1 MSEAPAPAMS
11 SSRPYLVRA
20 LVEWINDN
28 GLTPHIQVDARMS
41 GVRVPPFAVREGK
54 VTLNIA
60 LRAVAHLRIDNEA
73 IAFQARFGGVS
84 QSVYVP
90 MNAVEA
96 VYARE
101 NAQGMVF
108 PPDSEPNTD
117 AVASATS
124 TTPTATVDADP
135 AGDGAAPPVKKPPH
149 LRVIK

>member
-1 MSEAPAPAMS
+1 MS

-28 GLTPHIQVDARMS
+28 GLTPHIQVDARMP

-60 LRAVAHLRIDNEA
+60 LRAVAHLSIDNEA

-108 PPDSEPNTD
+108 PPDSGPGTD
-117 AVASATS
+117 AAASSAS
-124 TTPTATVDADP
+124 TTTPAATVDADP
-135 AGDGAAPPVKKPPH
+135 ADDGATPPVKKPPH
-149 LRVIK
+149 LRIIK

>member
-1 MSEAPAPAMS
+1 MS

>member
-1 MSEAPAPAMS
+1 MS

-28 GLTPHIQVDARMS
+28 GLTPHIQVDARMP

-60 LRAVAHLRIDNEA
+60 LRAVAHLSIDNEA

-90 MNAVEA
+90 MSAVEA

-108 PPDSEPNTD
+108 PPDSGPNTD
-117 AVASATS
+117 AAASSDSA
-124 TTPTATVDADP
+124 TPTAAVDADP
-135 AGDGAAPPVKKPPH
+135 AGDGAEPPVKKPPH

>member
-1 MSEAPAPAMS
+1 MN

-28 GLTPHIQVDARMS
+28 GLTPHIQVDARMP

-108 PPDSEPNTD
+108 PPESEPNTD
-117 AVASATS
+117 AAASSAS
-124 TTPTATVDADP
+124 TAPTATVDADP
-135 AGDGAAPPVKKPPH
+135 AGDGATPAVKKPPH